1 MGPLTTVLR
10 LPLYVT
16 LWVFAALLFIF
27 TAVRLNYTLHLPKG
41 DPLNGGSDFFDP
53 IVAHLLVC
61 SMLALGSIPFVM
73 HWVPQL
79 ITSAASA
86 NLFELAALSVIWLLW
101 LVGCVV
107 STSIWPNLS
116 FCYQFAPCRIL
127 SAMMAF
133 AWLGWI
139 VLVVLIVLAV
149 LNAVQKA
156 RPARSPLVVEWAA
169 TNSFN
174 ARSEYARS
182 EYGGSSVHSSN
193 MREVV

>member
-1 MGPLTTVLR
+1 MGHLTTVLR
-10 LPLYVT
+10 LPLYIT
-16 LWVFAALLFIF
+16 LWVFAALLLIL
-27 TAVRLNYTLHLPKG
+27 TSVRLNYTLHLPKG
-41 DPLNGGSDFFDP
+41 DPLNGGTNFFDP

-61 SMLALGSIPFVM
+61 SLLALGSIPFVM
-73 HWVPQL
+73 HWVPPL

-107 STSIWPNLS
+107 STSIWPNLQ

-139 VLVVLIVLAV
+139 SLVVLIVLAV
-149 LNAVQKA
+149 LTAVQKA
-156 RPARSPLVVEWAA
+156 RPSRSPLMVEWAS
-169 TNSFN
+169 NSSF
-174 ARSEYARS
+174 A
-182 EYGGSSVHSSN
+182 GQGTHHSANQDGRPWGVS
-193 MREVV
+193 RVV